1 MTATE
6 YGELLTRASR
16 LPQRE
21 KTDLLAEL
29 ANQIRDAD
37 RKVDQNRTLP
47 KHLPTEPP
55 DPRTDPVFGLWRD
68 HREWSDPVAVVR
80 RLREGRSHDV

>member
-1 MTATE
+1 MPATE

-21 KTDLLAEL
+21 KTNLLAEL
-29 ANQIRDAD
+29 ANQIRDIGRKAD
-37 RKVDQNRTLP
+37 QSRTPP
-47 KHLPTEPP
+47 KHPSTEPP
-55 DPRTDPVFGLWRD
+55 DPRADPAFGLWRD
-68 HREWSDPVAVVR
+68 HEEWADPVAVVR